1 MHILAIVSTEETEAA
16 VACSLSGARLAYA
29 ETGAQGVDLAVRG
42 AFDIILLDPCLPDMC
57 GPTVLRRLR
66 DGAVKAPVLIV
77 SDQAGVED
85 MSRGFGFGADG
96 YVRTPVRGDELVDAI
111 YRAAGRHPNPGSIIE
126 IEGLRI
132 DTALR
137 SVRIDGERVRTLSG
151 KEYQILELLARRRGE
166 VVTKK
171 DMIEHLYG
179 GMDEPETKIID
190 VFVSRM
196 RKILKSAGGHRR
208 DYIETVW
215 GRGYTLRE
223 PEPDLG

>member
-42 AFDIILLDPCLPDMC
+42 AFDIILLDPCLPDMS

-126 IEGLRI
+126 IEGPGSTRRC
-132 DTALR
+132 DPFASTASASGPCPARNTKSSSCSPAAAAR
-137 SVRIDGERVRTLSG
+137 SS
-151 KEYQILELLARRRGE
+151 RRR
-166 VVTKK
+166 T
-171 DMIEHLYG
+171 
-179 GMDEPETKIID
+179 
-190 VFVSRM
+190 
-196 RKILKSAGGHRR
+196 
-208 DYIETVW
+208 
-215 GRGYTLRE
+215 
-223 PEPDLG
+223 